1 MVNNKLNINRVFET
15 VIAAFS
21 IALLIVFRP
30 FLRRW
35 YLHWG
40 ATESENARHLPGD
53 ELVPHPRVKY
63 TRGIT
68 IQATP
73 ERIWPWLAQLGQNRA
88 GLYSYEQ
95 LENLVGCDIHNA
107 DRIVPEFQQISV
119 GDQVRLGPA
128 GYPFY
133 TVLGVHANEA
143 LILAA
148 ADVIP
153 EADGL
158 SLPNPLPEE
167 YTLANWVF
175 YLQPITS
182 HSTRLLVRGWLD
194 YEPNSWKNWFVW
206 RVVTEPIAFVMERKM
221 MREIKKRVEVTA
233 QTDNRTARAVA

>member
-1 MVNNKLNINRVFET
+1 MVNKQLNWTRVYESVT
-15 VIAAFS
+15 AAFS
-21 IALLIVFRP
+21 IVLLVLLRP
-30 FLRRW
+30 LVRQW

-40 ATESENARHLPGD
+40 ATESESARLLPGD

-68 IQATP
+68 IENTP
-73 ERIWPWLAQLGQNRA
+73 DKIWPWLAQIGQDRG

-95 LENLVGCDIHNA
+95 LENLVGCDIRNA
-107 DRIVPEFQQISV
+107 DRILPEFQQIKI
-119 GDQVRLGPA
+119 GDRVKLGPT
-128 GYPFY
+128 GYPYY
-133 TVLGVHANEA
+133 TVLGVKANEA

-158 SLPNPLPEE
+158 RLPDPLPQE

-175 YLQPITS
+175 YLQPIS
-182 HSTRLLVRGWLD
+182 PHATRLLVRGWLD
-194 YEPNSWKNWFVW
+194 YEPNSWKNWLVW
-206 RVVTEPIAFVMERKM
+206 RVLTEPISFVMERKM

-233 QTDNRTARAVA
+233 QSGSRSATAAA